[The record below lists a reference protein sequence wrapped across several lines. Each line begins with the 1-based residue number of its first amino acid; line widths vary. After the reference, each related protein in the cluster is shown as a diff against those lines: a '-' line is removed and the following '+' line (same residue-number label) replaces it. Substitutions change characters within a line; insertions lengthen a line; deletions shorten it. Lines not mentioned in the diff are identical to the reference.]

1 MYTRIFVPAA
11 VAALLLS
18 AAVGVAPAAA
28 QQQNAA
34 LATDSIFILNAAS
47 TGLLQA
53 KLGKLAAEKGSS
65 PSVKEFGK
73 RMVDDY
79 AKANEELAAAAK
91 QAAYPRP
98 VLLRDDKK
106 VADRFS
112 GMDRAAFDKA
122 YMTEMLRQHDQQV
135 ALFRQESEKGK
146 VVVLKQL
153 AAKMLP
159 ELEQRQ
165 SLATETARSVGA
177 DVTASSSDRAGRG
190 AGAGSN

>member
-1 MYTRIFVPAA
+1 MHTRICVPAA

-18 AAVGVAPAAA
+18 AAAGVAPAAA
-28 QQQNAA
+28 QQNAA
-34 LATDSIFILNAAS
+34 LATDSTFILNAAS
-47 TGLLQA
+47 AGLLQA
-53 KLGKLAAEKGSS
+53 KLGKLAEEKGTS

-73 RMVDDY
+73 RMAADY
-79 AKANEELAAAAK
+79 ATANEELAAAAK
-91 QAAYPRP
+91 QSAYPRP

-122 YMTEMLRQHDQQV
+122 YMEEMLKQHDQQV

-146 VVVLKQL
+146 VAVLKQL
-153 AAKMLP
+153 ASKMLP

-177 DVTASSSDRAGRG
+177 DVTASSSGERGRG
-190 AGAGSN
+190 SGAGSN

>member
-1 MYTRIFVPAA
+1 MLTRILVPT
-11 VAALLLS
+11 VVTGLLLS
-18 AAVGVAPAAA
+18 AAAGVAPAAA
-28 QQQNAA
+28 QQNPVFAG
-34 LATDSIFILNAAS
+34 DSTFILTAAS

-53 KLGKLAAEKGSS
+53 KLAKLAAEKGSS

-73 RMVDDY
+73 RMADDY
-79 AKANEELAAAAK
+79 AKANEELSAAAK

-112 GMDRAAFDKA
+112 GMDKAAFDKA
-122 YMTEMLRQHDQQV
+122 YMSEMLKQHDQQV

-146 VVVLKQL
+146 VTVLKQL
-153 AAKMLP
+153 ASKMLP

-177 DVTASSSDRAGRG
+177 DVTASSSGERGRG
-190 AGAGSN
+190 SGAGSN

>member
-1 MYTRIFVPAA
+1 MLTRILVPTALTG
-11 VAALLLS
+11 LLLS
-18 AAVGVAPAAA
+18 AAAGVAPAAA
-28 QQQNAA
+28 QQNPVLAA
-34 LATDSIFILNAAS
+34 DSIFILTAGSN
-47 TGLLQA
+47 GLLQA
-53 KLGKLAAEKGSS
+53 KLGKLAEEKGSS

-73 RMVDDY
+73 RMAADY
-79 AKANEELAAAAK
+79 AKVNEEIAAAAK
-91 QAAYPRP
+91 QSAYPRP

-122 YMTEMLRQHDQQV
+122 YMTEMLKQHDDQV

-153 AAKMLP
+153 ASKMLP

-177 DVTASSSDRAGRG
+177 DVTASSSRERGRG
-190 AGAGSN
+190 SGAGSN

>member
-1 MYTRIFVPAA
+1 MLTRILVPAA
-11 VAALLLS
+11 VTGLLLS

-28 QQQNAA
+28 QQNAV
-34 LATDSIFILNAAS
+34 LATDSIFILTAAS

-53 KLGKLAAEKGSS
+53 KLGKLAGEKGSS

-73 RMVDDY
+73 RMAADY
-79 AKANEELAAAAK
+79 AKVNEELAAAAK

-112 GMDRAAFDKA
+112 GMDRATFDKA
-122 YMTEMLRQHDQQV
+122 YMTEMLKQHDEQV
-135 ALFRQESEKGK
+135 ELFRQESEKGK
-146 VVVLKQL
+146 VLSLKQI
-153 AAKMLP
+153 ASKMLP
-159 ELEQRQ
+159 ELEQRL

-177 DVTASSSDRAGRG
+177 DVTATSSATGGRR

>member
-1 MYTRIFVPAA
+1 MHTRIFVPAA

-18 AAVGVAPAAA
+18 AAAGVAPAAA
-28 QQQNAA
+28 QQNPV
-34 LATDSIFILNAAS
+34 LAGDSTFILTAAS

-73 RMVDDY
+73 RMADDY

-106 VADRFS
+106 VADKFS

-122 YMTEMLRQHDQQV
+122 YMTEMLKQHDQQV

-153 AAKMLP
+153 ASKMLP
-159 ELEQRQ
+159 ELEQRL

-177 DVTASSSDRAGRG
+177 DVTASSSAGG
-190 AGAGSN
+190 GKGTGVGSN